1 MPDVKTPKLAK
12 NQSPHLLIIK
22 EHTGFTKTLNK
33 LDKSKHDFVLV
44 QKPKARQM
52 SAVLLARL
60 WGKKFYWLQ
69 SFSNPPV
76 PSLYA
81 KLLLAQADRII
92 VENRKDMFKL
102 LKFGVNK
109 HKIRIEN

>member
-1 MPDVKTPKLAK
+1 MSNVKKLQLSK

-22 EHTGFTKTLNK
+22 EHTGFTKTLGK
-33 LDKSKHDFVLV
+33 LNKSKHDFVLV
-44 QKPKARQM
+44 QKPQTRQM

-69 SFSNPPV
+69 SFSTPPV
-76 PSLYA
+76 PNLYT

-92 VENRKDMFKL
+92 VASRKDMNKL

-109 HKIRIEN
+109 YKIRIE